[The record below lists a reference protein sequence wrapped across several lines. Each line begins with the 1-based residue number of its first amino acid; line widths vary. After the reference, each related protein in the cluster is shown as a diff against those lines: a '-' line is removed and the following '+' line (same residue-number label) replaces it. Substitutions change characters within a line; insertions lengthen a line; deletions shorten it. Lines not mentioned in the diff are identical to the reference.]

1 MNRTLRSTMWGAC
14 AVSAI
19 AIAGCGGPELQD
31 APPPPSAYVEPP
43 MAPPAA
49 APQGRVETTELL
61 GGPPPAQGGQSY
73 ARTEPAPA
81 PVYASM
87 APIANPEDMS
97 PAERARVYGRAET
110 ASATSYGSP
119 AYEPRARATRTREG
133 RTVNRVRQPDRP
145 TVYTTARAPARPT
158 VAAPSGPVTSRPVAP
173 APKVAA
179 PKAAAPKTAAPVAP
193 KIAAKPAPVPAK
205 PLAPAP
211 AKPAAPAVAKAPTP
225 VPAKPVKPQT
235 KAEQLGAAVAAD
247 VTSGA
252 KFDIPAAVTA
262 GQEGVVVLTLPQGL
276 LGRIQAEAAKL
287 GMTVPA
293 RTVDTRASLKGEG
306 YTIVPNASQAARLKA
321 GEATSFAW
329 QVKPGA
335 GVKGPLTAEV
345 GGELKG
351 GAKPVAFPITS
362 IEQVV
367 APPVPAEPVKKGFDW
382 KKFFGMGKDK
392 VEGAADKAGD
402 VVADGAGAVAD
413 GADAMADGAG
423 AAAAKGKSFIDRIAI
438 PGNPTVTLPTGPV
451 RSGYVVLAGIGVLA
465 LLILSALGN
474 AAGRRR
480 RAAERR
486 RKFRTMADF
495 SASEPATT
503 EHVVVHHEPA
513 VEERREPEHA

>member
-1 MNRTLRSTMWGAC
+1 MNRTLRSTMWGAS
-14 AVSAI
+14 AMAAI
-19 AIAGCGGPELQD
+19 AVAGCGGPELQD

-43 MAPPAA
+43 MSPPAA

-61 GGPPPAQGGQSY
+61 GGPPPAYAGQTY
-73 ARTEPAPA
+73 AEPAPG
-81 PVYASM
+81 YATM

-119 AYEPRARATRTREG
+119 AYEPRARTARTGEG
-133 RTVNRVRQPDRP
+133 RSVRRVRQPDRP
-145 TVYTTARAPARPT
+145 TVSTTARPTIAAPA
-158 VAAPSGPVTSRPVAP
+158 GPVTSRPVAP
-173 APKVAA
+173 APKPAA
-179 PKAAAPKTAAPVAP
+179 PKAAAPAAPKVTAKP
-193 KIAAKPAPVPAK
+193 GPAAAKPAAPVPAK
-205 PLAPAP
+205 PATPAP
-211 AKPAAPAVAKAPTP
+211 AAKAPAP

-262 GQEGVVVLTLPQGL
+262 GQEGVVVLTLPEGL

-335 GVKGPLTAEV
+335 GEKGPLTAEV

-351 GAKPVAFPITS
+351 GAKPVSFPIAT

-367 APPVPAEPVKKGFDW
+367 AAPPPAEPAKKGFDW
-382 KKFFGMGKDK
+382 KRFFGVGKDK
-392 VEGAADKAGD
+392 VEGAASQAGD
-402 VVADGAGAVAD
+402 AVEGGAGVVADGAN
-413 GADAMADGAG
+413 
-423 AAAAKGKSFIDRIAI
+423 AAAAKGKGFIDRIAI

-451 RSGYVVLAGIGVLA
+451 RSGYLVLAGLGVLA

-495 SASEPATT
+495 SSSEPATT

-513 VEERREPEHA
+513 AERREPEHA